1 MNRDHVKFTSQSKG
15 CTDVIRIFHIIILPE
30 GKIARS
36 SIKNI
41 VHNTGE
47 KKGVLFGV

>member
-15 CTDVIRIFHIIILPE
+15 CTDHIIILPE